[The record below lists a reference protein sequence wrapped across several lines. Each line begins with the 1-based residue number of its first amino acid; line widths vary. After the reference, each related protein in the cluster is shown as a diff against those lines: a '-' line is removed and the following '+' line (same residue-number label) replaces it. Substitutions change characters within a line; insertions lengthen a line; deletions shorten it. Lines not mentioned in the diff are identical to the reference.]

1 MWGTAG
7 WEGGGRV
14 PGVAP
19 GATPQEVFLRSWE
32 EASRVGKR
40 HRGGWGGQAPAK
52 DGGLG
57 LVCQV
62 MPFLKVCV
70 VSASASLTLERNRC
84 KRPHLFPLT
93 SKSLTFPSFERGV
106 CRKDCIVE
114 LPRSLQRSAPVFL
127 FVCFLF

>member
-19 GATPQEVFLRSWE
+19 GADSNALSESLRCTYVINSGE
-32 EASRVGKR
+32 E
-40 HRGGWGGQAPAK
+40 P
-52 DGGLG
+52 L
-57 LVCQV
+57 
-62 MPFLKVCV
+62 
-70 VSASASLTLERNRC
+70 

-114 LPRSLQRSAPVFL
+114 LPRSLQRSAPL
-127 FVCFLF
+127 FFFKSIPIGNYLESGKNNLGGDR